1 MLPKRL
7 TVHDNFVKKIVLK
20 ATSTSSVESLY
31 SSCHFCQF
39 ASNSLEDLQ
48 GLIQAKDDSDSH
60 FWTQKHWRTNSTFF
74 SLPVLSKTVE
84 TKKQM
89 YLKTKL
95 IF

>member
-39 ASNSLEDLQ
+39 ASNSLRDLQ
-48 GLIQAKDDSDSH
+48 GLKQPKDDSNYR
-60 FWTQKHWRTNSTFF
+60 FCT
-74 SLPVLSKTVE
+74 
-84 TKKQM
+84 
-89 YLKTKL
+89 LKN
-95 IF
+95 